1 MTMGYEGAMAH
12 DHGCMGLWVL
22 ARGLKSKGFYII
34 FKPRSICKGD
44 KRGMD
49 EEMEK
54 GEDIWCR
61 PSLSR
66 TKD

>member
-1 MTMGYEGAMAH
+1 M
-12 DHGCMGLWVL
+12 
-22 ARGLKSKGFYII
+22 I
-34 FKPRSICKGD
+34 FKPKSICKGD

-54 GEDIWCR
+54 GKDIWCR

-66 TKD
+66 TKDRAYFCSSNISNL